1 MNILV
6 LKISIYVIIAICRI
20 KENQLIVSKAP
31 RMAFICQIRAFM
43 AVAQW
48 RQMRQM
54 PRFWNGKCNL
64 LKANK
69 IFFFL
74 QNLSKFTPFA
84 SLYSDPAYGR
94 GITMFAAN
102 IRDTIDEVLNLP
114 KRYTSPRRQTRRP
127 SQSYYNN
134 YNHYYARG
142 GYYRGR
148 GRDRGN

>member
-1 MNILV
+1 M
-6 LKISIYVIIAICRI
+6 
-20 KENQLIVSKAP
+20 
-31 RMAFICQIRAFM
+31 
-43 AVAQW
+43 
-48 RQMRQM
+48 
-54 PRFWNGKCNL
+54 CNL

-69 IFFFL
+69 IFFF
-74 QNLSKFTPFA
+74 QNLSIHPFA
-84 SLYSDPAYGR
+84 SLYSDPADGR

-148 GRDRGN
+148 GRGRGN